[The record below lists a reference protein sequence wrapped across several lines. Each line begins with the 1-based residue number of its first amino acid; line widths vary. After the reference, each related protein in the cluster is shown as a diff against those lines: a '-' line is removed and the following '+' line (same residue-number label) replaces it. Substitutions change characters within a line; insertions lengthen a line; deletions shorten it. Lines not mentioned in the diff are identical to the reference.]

1 MLWMLTFKGKNGG
14 CMPHLL
20 EVIKLKQNR
29 SFFDLSWVAA
39 LVASTWP
46 ETSYSTF
53 FPVQRGHWYLVFA
66 QWHQYLGGWSSVQ
79 VQMKRTAQK
88 ACLLLS
94 KAEANSGWLSDPS
107 IDPDMKWKY
116 FVRVTR
122 TATPMRR
129 RRTPRMMR
137 TITQAGLNTIILEMN
152 KSQDNLHWFHDF
164 KMVNLFPVF
173 VLNTHLVPAKHNHK
187 LS

>member
-1 MLWMLTFKGKNGG
+1 MEGVCPTY
-14 CMPHLL
+14 
-20 EVIKLKQNR
+20 LKWLNW
-29 SFFDLSWVAA
+29 SKIDLSLTSAGWLPLFLLLDLRPAIPPFF
-39 LVASTWP
+39 LCKEGFGMCTMAS
-46 ETSYSTF
+46 
-53 FPVQRGHWYLVFA
+53 VFRR
-66 QWHQYLGGWSSVQ
+66 LIILQ
-79 VQMKRTAQK
+79 VQMKRTAHK
-88 ACLLLS
+88 ACLLIS

-122 TATPMRR
+122 TATPMRT